1 MEKTKEII
9 DLTKEKNKKT
19 VEGAGSEI
27 PTINR
32 INQTNSDK
40 SKKEQETLNKKYD
53 TSRREFEELYTNQQ
67 NQIKKEIEKEPLI
80 SEKKDI
86 FEMMEEFKQNNIF
99 INKIIDLAQN
109 QEKIHYRRT
118 RKDGSCFYRS
128 FLYRFCELIIENNNL
143 LKKYNIFEKIKE
155 GRELML
161 KADFDEIVFEDF
173 EDNFKFLLM
182 KIKKKEMTK
191 KELYKHLN
199 KKINFDTYVMYFRF
213 LISAFIRVNK
223 MLFEVY
229 FENEKFLIQFCQ
241 REVEPIDSEA
251 DQIQIMALFN
261 FFNIPLRIFYID
273 NSKGNQATCFSLPDI
288 NPNTREN
295 ILKTS
300 KDYLI
305 QFVYK
310 PGHYDLIY

>member
-1 MEKTKEII
+1 MDKPNPQEIV
-9 DLTKEKNKKT
+9 DLTKNEKSVVGASSEISPENEKNKIY
-19 VEGAGSEI
+19 EDS
-27 PTINR
+27 
-32 INQTNSDK
+32 Q
-40 SKKEQETLNKKYD
+40 KEFDQ
-53 TSRREFEELYTNQQ
+53 LYTNQQ

-80 SEKKDI
+80 SHKKDI

-99 INKIIDLAQN
+99 IEKIMDLSQN
-109 QEKIHYRRT
+109 QEKLNYRRT

-128 FLYRFCELIIENNNL
+128 FLYRFCELIIIDNSL
-143 LKKYNIFEKIKE
+143 LKKYDIFGKIKQ
-155 GRELML
+155 GRDLML
-161 KADFDEIVFEDF
+161 KAGFEEIVFEDF
-173 EDNFKFLLM
+173 EDSYKNLLM
-182 KIKKKEMTK
+182 KLRNKEMDSGG
-191 KELYKHLN
+191 LYYHLN
-199 KKINFDTYVMYFRF
+199 EKINFDTYVMYFRF

-223 MLFEVY
+223 FLFEVY
-229 FENEKFLIQFCQ
+229 FEGENLLIQFCQ

-300 KDYLI
+300 KDYPI